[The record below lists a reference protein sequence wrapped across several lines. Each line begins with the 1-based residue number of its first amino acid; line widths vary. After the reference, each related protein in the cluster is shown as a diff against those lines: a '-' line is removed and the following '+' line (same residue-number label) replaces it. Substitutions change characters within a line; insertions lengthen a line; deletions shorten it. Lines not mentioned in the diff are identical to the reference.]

1 MARKLLVVVIL
12 LFSFLLG
19 STSLNKGYAISC
31 KNERP
36 QTAPILLSAQAK
48 DRSVVLTWQEAA
60 DPLTHYLVAYSRNKI
75 DLEFG
80 NPNVGPK
87 GTTTYTVN
95 QLTNGVKYYFK
106 VRGENGCKPG
116 KFSNKLS
123 AIAGYPNGITTTR
136 QPNLSIYKTVE
147 GATDSA
153 ETADVEDEKAP
164 PPAPLTTIEGQSL
177 DCTTC
182 VGLKM
187 LGIEL
192 LLLISFFYLS
202 KRFKVVKR
210 IYSILIPLFL
220 YLIFQRVN
228 GACPNDNFW
237 CEYFPQLNVI
247 VFMAFIIIYKNKY
260 LNLKFEFIEKLLKN
274 TKINKTKITVKTI
287 KKVKKG
293 KKK

>member
-12 LFSFLLG
+12 LFCFLLG

-36 QTAPILLSAQAK
+36 QTAPVLLSAQARDK
-48 DRSVVLTWQEAA
+48 SVVLTWQEAT
-60 DPLTHYLVAYSRNKI
+60 DPVTHYLVAYSRNETDI
-75 DLEFG
+75 EFG

-95 QLTNGVKYYFK
+95 ELTNGVKYYFK

-123 AIAGYPNGITTTR
+123 AIAGYPNGITTSR

-153 ETADVEDEKAP
+153 ETGDIEDEKAP

-177 DCTTC
+177 DCTAC

-192 LLLISFFYLS
+192 LLLISFFYFA
-202 KRFKVVKR
+202 KRYKMVKR

-220 YLIFQRVN
+220 YLIFQRIN

-260 LNLKFEFIEKLLKN
+260 LNLKFAFIEKLLK
-274 TKINKTKITVKTI
+274 TKKNNGNEITVKTR
-287 KKVKKG
+287 KKVNKG

>member
-1 MARKLLVVVIL
+1 MVVVIL
-12 LFSFLLG
+12 LFCFLLG
-19 STSLNKGYAISC
+19 SISLNKGYAISC

-36 QTAPILLSAQAK
+36 QIAPVLLSAQARDK
-48 DRSVVLTWQEAA
+48 SVVLTWQEAA
-60 DPLTHYLVAYSRNKI
+60 DPVTHYLVAYSRNEI
-75 DLEFG
+75 DIEFG

-95 QLTNGVKYYFK
+95 ELTNGVKYYFK

-123 AIAGYPNGITTTR
+123 AIAGYPNGITTSR

-153 ETADVEDEKAP
+153 DTQDIEDEKAP

-177 DCTTC
+177 DCTAC

-187 LGIEL
+187 LGLEL
-192 LLLISFFYLS
+192 LLLISFFYFA
-202 KRFKVVKR
+202 KRYKMIKR

-220 YLIFQRVN
+220 YLIFQRIN

-260 LNLKFEFIEKLLKN
+260 LNLKFAFIEKLLK
-274 TKINKTKITVKTI
+274 TKKNNGNEITVKTI